1 MADAADPAD
10 PTGPPDPTD
19 RRRIGVVGYG
29 AGGHFFH
36 TPFIQ
41 AVPGWELAGVV
52 TRSADRRALLAAE
65 APGVPAFDSLD
76 ALIDAGV
83 DAVVI
88 TTPPETRRDLVL
100 RALERGVHT
109 VADKPFAPDAAAGRQ
124 LADAAARSG
133 RILTVFHNRRF
144 DTDLQT
150 LRGIIDSGDLGDV
163 WRVNSRFDLDDPD
176 TLETGPAHGLLR
188 DLGAHL
194 VDQMTFLFGRVSRV
208 DAHLDLTHIDG
219 VEVDCGFVVNMLHTN
234 GIYSTVSSSKIN
246 HLQDRELIA
255 YGSAGSYVSA
265 MSDVQVRQLFGG
277 LRPATLG
284 SGWGVEE
291 PSRWGTL
298 RTAAGS
304 RTVPSS
310 VGDYTRY
317 YEQLLRAVRGEGAPP
332 VLLAEAIHTLEILD
346 AARQSATEDHSVTL

>member
-1 MADAADPAD
+1 MGDRIGAA
-10 PTGPPDPTD
+10 D

-41 AVPGWELAGVV
+41 AVPGWELTGVV
-52 TRSADRRALLAAE
+52 TRSDDRRALLATE

-76 ALIDAGV
+76 ALLDAGV

-88 TTPPETRRDLVL
+88 TTPPETRQDLVL

-109 VADKPFAPDAAAGRQ
+109 VADKPFAPDAAAGRL

-133 RILTVFHNRRF
+133 RILTVFHNRRL
-144 DTDLQT
+144 DTDIVT
-150 LRGIIDSGDLGDV
+150 LRALITEGGLGDV
-163 WRVNSRFDLDDPD
+163 WRVNSRFDLDDPA

-194 VDQMTFLFGRVSRV
+194 VDQMTHLFGPVARV
-208 DAHLDLTHIDG
+208 DAHLDLTRIDG
-219 VEVDCGFVVNMLHTN
+219 VEVDCGFVVNLHHAN
-234 GIYSTVSSSKIN
+234 GVYTTVSSSKLN
-246 HLQDRELIA
+246 HLHEREILA

-265 MSDVQVRQLFGG
+265 MTDVQVRQLFSG
-277 LRPATLG
+277 LRPATHG

-291 PSRWGTL
+291 PARWGTL
-298 RTAAGS
+298 RTAAGPRS
-304 RTVPSS
+304 IPSAA
-310 VGDYTRY
+310 GDYTQY
-317 YEQLLRAVRGEGAPP
+317 YVQLLAAVRGEGPPP
-332 VLLAEAIHTLEILD
+332 VLLTEALHTLEILD
-346 AARQSATEDHSVTL
+346 AARQSATEGRSVTLPLP